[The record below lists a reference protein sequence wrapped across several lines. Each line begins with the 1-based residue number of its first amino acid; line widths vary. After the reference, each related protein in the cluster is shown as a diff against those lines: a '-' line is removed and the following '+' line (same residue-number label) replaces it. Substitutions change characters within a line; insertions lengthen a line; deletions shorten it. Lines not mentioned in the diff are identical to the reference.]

1 MPIVASG
8 RKKRSASLTETL
20 PPDRPKTLKK
30 SREPKYPRVSVAPM
44 QKLDQFQVCAQLIP
58 DDFGIAR
65 ARTMRVPPARY
76 HRNLLGF

>member
-1 MPIVASG
+1 MVKKG
-8 RKKRSASLTETL
+8 VKGKLLKKRFS
-20 PPDRPKTLKK
+20 PVFHRPKTLKK